1 MMELLGAPVANAV
14 CETLRADVEALRF
27 RGVSP
32 RLAIVRVGERD
43 ADLSYQ
49 RGATKRMEKVGI
61 DVEVCALRVDAS
73 QEDLERALTELDAR
87 DDVHG
92 ILLMRPLPAHMDE
105 ARARELVSAAKDVD
119 GMCAVNVA
127 KVAEG
132 DMDGF
137 APCTPEAV
145 VTLLDHYGIAIDGSR
160 VCVIGRGSVVGR
172 PLASLLLARNAT
184 VTLCHSHTRDVA
196 EETRGADIVVAAVG
210 SPRFVNARMVTLGAT
225 VIDVGINVDE
235 DGHLCGDVESDSVR
249 DVAGAL
255 TPVPRGV
262 GSVTTSIL
270 AAHVVRAARNA

>member
-1 MMELLGAPVANAV
+1 MIELYGAPVADAV
-14 CETLRADVEALRF
+14 CQSLATDVERLHN
-27 RGVSP
+27 RGVRP

-49 RGATKRMEKVGI
+49 RGAEKRMGKVGI
-61 DVEVCALRVDAS
+61 DVEVCALRIDAS
-73 QEDLERALTELDAR
+73 QADLERTLTELDAR

-105 ARARELVSAAKDVD
+105 EAARTLVSPGKDVD
-119 GMCAVNVA
+119 GMSPINVA
-127 KVAEG
+127 KLTEG
-132 DMDGF
+132 DMTGF

-145 VTLLDHYGIAIDGSR
+145 ITLLDHYAIALDGSH

-184 VTLCHSHTRDVA
+184 VTLCHSHTRDVS
-196 EETRGADIVVAAVG
+196 EVSRGADIVVAAVG
-210 SPRFVNARMVTLGAT
+210 MPRFVDARMVSLGST

-235 DGHLCGDVESDSVR
+235 NGKLCGDVESVSVG

>member
-1 MMELLGAPVANAV
+1 MLLGKNR
-14 CETLRADVEALRF
+14 LRRRDLGDLLASEALSAQEGEVRH
-27 RGVSP
+27 
-32 RLAIVRVGERD
+32 LAD
-43 ADLSYQ
+43 
-49 RGATKRMEKVGI
+49 
-61 DVEVCALRVDAS
+61 CHH
-73 QEDLERALTELDAR
+73 RA
-87 DDVHG
+87 
-92 ILLMRPLPAHMDE
+92 I
-105 ARARELVSAAKDVD
+105 
-119 GMCAVNVA
+119 
-127 KVAEG
+127 
-132 DMDGF
+132 
-137 APCTPEAV
+137 
-145 VTLLDHYGIAIDGSR
+145 DHYGIAIDGSR

-210 SPRFVNARMVTLGAT
+210 SPRFVDARMVTLGAT

-235 DGHLCGDVESDSVR
+235 DGHLCGDVESASVR

>member
-61 DVEVCALRVDAS
+61 DVEVCALRIDAS
-73 QEDLERALTELDAR
+73 QEELERTLTELDAR

-119 GMCAVNVA
+119 GMCSVNVA

-210 SPRFVNARMVTLGAT
+210 SPRFVDARMVTLGAT

-235 DGHLCGDVESDSVR
+235 DGHLCGDVESASVR

>member
-61 DVEVCALRVDAS
+61 DVEVCALRIDAS
-73 QEDLERALTELDAR
+73 QEELERTLTELDAR